1 MLYIHLF
8 GHLRLFGDNQPLKF
22 SARPKVL
29 PLWAYLL
36 LNRAKPVPRDALA
49 YLLWPDVL
57 EDVARTNLRRHLYE
71 LRRLLPPDSKD
82 APWLLSQSD
91 VVQWNV
97 EADYWLDVAEF
108 ERLSASPSHL
118 AKAVALYTNDLLSE
132 VYEDW
137 ILYERERL
145 RNMYFANLSKLIA
158 QSRTENDHHRA
169 IAYAQD
175 ILSHDPLREDTVRE
189 LMSLCY
195 LVGDR
200 AGALNAYQQ
209 FERYLQDELGVP
221 PMPETQ
227 ALHQA
232 MVENAPLSSVTRE
245 TVAVKPAP
253 AACPHNVPAPL
264 NVFVGRS
271 VDVAAVQ
278 NQLRSGYSRTRLL
291 TLTGPGGAGKTRLGI
306 EVATCLLPD
315 QVSSFP
321 DGIFFVDLS
330 AIREPDLV
338 LSAIAETL
346 GVKARHGEPLLE
358 ELANDLRPKHL
369 LLLLDNLEQVLDAG
383 LLIAD
388 LLAAAPNLRVLAT
401 SRQALRV
408 YGEHEYPVLPL
419 HLPDLDD
426 LPPVEVLADNAAVSL
441 FVARASERKPGFVLT
456 EDNAASVAELCVRL
470 DGLPLAI
477 ELAASR
483 VNMLSPAAMLPRMTN
498 RLAFLSAGARDKPE
512 RHQTLRGAIDWS
524 YDLLDKDEQSL
535 FSSLGVFA
543 GSCALSAIEA
553 VCAPSCQGD
562 VFDGLASL
570 LDKNLV
576 QRVEDSDDPRYGML
590 SMVREYALEQLAQ
603 AGTLA
608 AARQR
613 HADHYADL
621 AEEARLAMF
630 GSQQAS
636 WIARLRAESDNL
648 RAALAWL
655 LDEAADTARVR
666 TGAKLLRGIYRFM
679 EVSGRMDE
687 MRTWCTRALAR
698 RSCLSLAMQ
707 VRMLSNA
714 GWLAQVQGEYEA
726 ANTFYEDGLAL
737 ARRTESP
744 ELISLMLHSLG
755 AAAGRQGD
763 YHRAEANMSEAVAI
777 EREATGGEMTP
788 GLAVL
793 LSNLSIVTMNLGDY
807 ERSASLLQESLDFKR
822 AQGDQ
827 LGIASSLA
835 NLGKLALLRQDYAAA
850 ESSFRESLA
859 LRQRSGDR
867 AGMLSP
873 LSGLAE
879 TAMLRGDAVRSARLY
894 SACEA
899 LHQELAFPMTP
910 EDRKKHDQ
918 HVAALREQ
926 LDQAD
931 FEATW
936 AMGRSMSIDQA
947 LAYALQPLPT
957 DDSSPQP

>member
-8 GHLRLFGDNQPLKF
+8 GHLRLFDDNQPLKF

-71 LRRLLPPDSKD
+71 LRRLLPP
-82 APWLLSQSD
+82 APQNTPWLLQQNGA
-91 VVQWNV
+91 VQWNL

-118 AKAVALYTNDLLSE
+118 AKAVALYTNDLLSK

-137 ILYERERL
+137 ILHERERL
-145 RNMYFANLSKLIA
+145 RNVYFANLNKLVA
-158 QSRTENDHHRA
+158 QSRTEHDHHRA

-200 AGALNAYQQ
+200 AGALHVYQQ
-209 FERYLQDELGVP
+209 FERCLQDELGVI

-232 MVENAPLSSVTRE
+232 VLQNAPLSSVTPQTA
-245 TVAVKPAP
+245 TVQPAP

-264 NVFVGRS
+264 NLFVGRAM
-271 VDVAAVQ
+271 DVAAVQ
-278 NQLRSGYSRTRLL
+278 DQLRSGYSRTRLL
-291 TLTGPGGAGKTRLGI
+291 TLTGPAGAGKTRLAL

-315 QVSSFP
+315 QISSFP
-321 DGIFFVDLS
+321 DGIYFVDLS
-330 AIREPDLV
+330 AIREPNLV
-338 LSAIAETL
+338 LSAIAETIN
-346 GVKARHGEPLLE
+346 VKPRRGKPLLE
-358 ELANDLRPKHL
+358 ELASDLRSKHL
-369 LLLLDNLEQVLDAG
+369 LLWLDNLEQVLDAG
-383 LLIAD
+383 PLIAE

-401 SRQALRV
+401 SREALRV

-419 HLPDLDD
+419 QLPDLDD
-426 LPPVEVLADNAAVSL
+426 LPPVEALTDNAAVSL
-441 FVARASERKPGFVLT
+441 FVARASERKPDFALT
-456 EDNAASVAELCVRL
+456 EDNVATVAEVCVRL

-483 VNMLSPAAMLPRMTN
+483 INMLSPAAMLPRMTN
-498 RLAFLSAGARDKPE
+498 RLSFLNAGARDKPE

-524 YDLLDKDEQSL
+524 YDLLDKDEQLL
-535 FSSLGVFA
+535 FSLLGVFA
-543 GSCALSAIEA
+543 GSCALHAIEA

-562 VFDGLASL
+562 VFDGLTSL
-570 LDKNLV
+570 LNKNLI
-576 QRVEDSDDPRYGML
+576 QRVDNGDHPRYGL
-590 SMVREYALEQLAQ
+590 LAMVREYALEQLAQ

-621 AEEARLAMF
+621 AEQARLAML
-630 GSQQAS
+630 GPQQAT
-636 WIARLRAESDNL
+636 WMARLRAESDNL

-655 LDEAADTARVR
+655 LDEAAGTARVR
-666 TGAKLLRGIYRFM
+666 TGAKLLRGIFRFM
-679 EVSGRMDE
+679 VARGRIDE
-687 MRTWCTRALAR
+687 TRTWCVRALAR

-707 VRMLSNA
+707 VRTLSNA

-755 AAAGRQGD
+755 AAAGRQGN
-763 YHRAEANMSEAVAI
+763 YHRAEATMSEAAAI
-777 EREATGGEMTP
+777 ELEATCGEMTP
-788 GLAVL
+788 ALAVL
-793 LSNLSIVTMNLGDY
+793 LNNLSIVTMHLGDY
-807 ERSASLLQESLDFKR
+807 ERSASLLQKSLDFKR
-822 AQGDQ
+822 TQRDQ

-835 NLGKLALLRQDYAAA
+835 NLGKLALLRQDYAGA
-850 ESSFRESLA
+850 ESFFRESLA
-859 LRQRSGDR
+859 LRQMSGDR
-867 AGMLSP
+867 AGLLSP
-873 LSGLAE
+873 LSGVAE
-879 TAMLRGDAVRSARLY
+879 TAMRRGDAVRSARLY

-899 LHQELAFPMTP
+899 LHQEFGFPMTP
-910 EDRKKHDQ
+910 EDRKKHD
-918 HVAALREQ
+918 HRVAALCEQ
-926 LDQAD
+926 LGQAD

-936 AMGRSMSIDQA
+936 AMGKSMTMDQA
-947 LAYALQPLPT
+947 VAYALQPFPA

>member
-8 GHLRLFGDNQPLKF
+8 GHLRLFDGSQPLKF

-49 YLLWPDVL
+49 FLLWPDVL
-57 EDVARTNLRRHLYE
+57 EDVALTNLRRHLYE

-91 VVQWNV
+91 VVQWNI
-97 EADYWLDVAEF
+97 ETDYWLDVAEF
-108 ERLSASPSHL
+108 ERLSESPPHL
-118 AKAVALYTNDLLSE
+118 AKAVALYTNDLLPQ

-137 ILYERERL
+137 ITYERERL

-158 QSRTENDHHRA
+158 QSRTEQDHHQA

-175 ILSHDPLREDTVRE
+175 ILGHDPLREDTVRE

-195 LVGDR
+195 QVGDR

-209 FERYLQDELGVP
+209 FERCLEDELGVP

-232 MVENAPLSSVTRE
+232 ILQNKPLTSVAPQA
-245 TVAVKPAP
+245 VAARAAP
-253 AACPHNVPAPL
+253 ADCPHNVPAPL
-264 NVFVGRS
+264 NVLVGRS

-278 NQLRSGYSRTRLL
+278 NQLRSSYSRTRLL
-291 TLTGPGGAGKTRLGI
+291 TLTGPAGAGKTRLAL
-306 EVATCLLPD
+306 EVAAGLLPD
-315 QVSSFP
+315 QVSTFP

-338 LSAIAETL
+338 LPAIAETL
-346 GVKARHGEPLLE
+346 GVKARHGKPLLE
-358 ELANDLRPKHL
+358 ELASDLRLKHL
-369 LLLLDNLEQVLDAG
+369 LLCLDNMEQVLEAG
-383 LLIAD
+383 SLIAE

-401 SRQALRV
+401 SREGLRV

-426 LPPVEVLADNAAVSL
+426 LPPVDVLADNAAVSL

-456 EDNAASVAELCVRL
+456 ENNAASVAEVCVRL

-483 VNMLSPAAMLPRMTN
+483 VNMLSPAAMLPRMTS

-512 RHQTLRGAIDWS
+512 RHRTLRGAIDWS
-524 YDLLDKDEQSL
+524 YNLLDKGEQSL

-543 GSCALSAIEA
+543 GSCSLSAIEA

-570 LDKNLV
+570 LDKNLI
-576 QRVEDSDDPRYGML
+576 QQVEDSDDPRYGL
-590 SMVREYALEQLAQ
+590 LAMVREYALEQLAQ
-603 AGTLA
+603 AGTLE

-613 HADHYADL
+613 HAEHYADL
-621 AEEARLAMF
+621 AEQAMLAWF
-630 GSQQAS
+630 GPQQAT
-636 WIARLRAESDNL
+636 WMAQLRAESDNL

-655 LDEAADTARVR
+655 LDETAGTARVR

-679 EVSGRMDE
+679 EARGRIDE
-687 MRTWCTRALAR
+687 ARTWHTRLLAH

-707 VRMLSNA
+707 VRTLSNA

-726 ANTFYEDGLAL
+726 ANTIYEDGLAL
-737 ARRTESP
+737 ARRTDDP

-755 AAAGRQGD
+755 AAAGRQGN

-777 EREATGGEMTP
+777 EREAAGGEMTP
-788 GLAVL
+788 SLAVL
-793 LSNLSIVTMNLGDY
+793 LNNLSIAVRHLGDY
-807 ERSASLLQESLDFKR
+807 ERSAALLQESLDFKR
-822 AQGDQ
+822 TQGDQ
-827 LGIASSLA
+827 LGIAASLA
-835 NLGKLALLRQDYAAA
+835 NLAKLALLRQDYVAA
-850 ESSFRESLA
+850 ESYFRESLT
-859 LRQRSGDR
+859 LRQTLGNRVGILYS
-867 AGMLSP
+867 

-879 TAMLRGDAVRSARLY
+879 SAMLRGETVRSARLY

-899 LHQELAFPMTP
+899 LHQEFGIPITP
-910 EDRKKHDQ
+910 EDRKQHDH
-918 HVAALREQ
+918 HVAALCEQ
-926 LDQAD
+926 LGQAD

-936 AMGRSMSIDQA
+936 AMGRSMTVDQA
-947 LAYALQPLPT
+947 VVYALQPSPA

>member
-8 GHLRLFGDNQPLKF
+8 GHLRLFDDNQPLEF

-71 LRRLLPPDSKD
+71 LRRRLPPDSKD
-82 APWLLSQSD
+82 APWLVGQSD

-108 ERLSASPSHL
+108 ERLSESPPHL
-118 AKAVALYTNDLLSE
+118 AKAVALYTNDLLPQ

-137 ILYERERL
+137 ITFERERL

-158 QSRTENDHHRA
+158 QSRTKQDHHQA
-169 IAYAQD
+169 IAYAHD
-175 ILSHDPLREDTVRE
+175 ILSHDPLREDTARE

-200 AGALNAYQQ
+200 AGALNTYQQ
-209 FERYLQDELGVP
+209 FERHLQEELGVP

-232 MVENAPLSSVTRE
+232 ILQNEPLSSVAPQ
-245 TVAVKPAP
+245 TVAARTAP
-253 AACPHNVPAPL
+253 PDCPHNVPAPL
-264 NVFVGRS
+264 NEFVGRAI
-271 VDVAAVQ
+271 DVAAVQ

-291 TLTGPGGAGKTRLGI
+291 TLTGPAGAGKTRLAL
-306 EVATCLLPD
+306 EVAACLLPD

-321 DGIFFVDLS
+321 DGIFVVDLS

-338 LSAIAETL
+338 LSAIAETMD
-346 GVKARHGEPLLE
+346 VKPRHGKPLLE
-358 ELANDLRPKHL
+358 ELVSDLRPKHL
-369 LLLLDNLEQVLDAG
+369 LLCLDNMEQVLGAG
-383 LLIAD
+383 SLIAE
-388 LLAAAPNLRVLAT
+388 LLAAAPNLRVLVT
-401 SRQALRV
+401 SREALRV

-441 FVARASERKPGFVLT
+441 FVARASERKPDFALT
-456 EDNAASVAELCVRL
+456 EDNAASVAEVCVHL

-483 VNMLSPAAMLPRMTN
+483 VNMLSPAAMLPRMTS

-524 YDLLDKDEQSL
+524 YDLLDENEQQL

-543 GSCALSAIEA
+543 GSCALPAIEA

-562 VFDGLASL
+562 VFDGLTSL
-570 LDKNLV
+570 LDKNLI
-576 QRVEDSDDPRYGML
+576 QRVEDDDEPRYGLLAML
-590 SMVREYALEQLAQ
+590 REYALEQLAQ

-608 AARQR
+608 AARQH
-613 HADHYADL
+613 HADYYAEL
-621 AEEARLAMF
+621 AEQARLALF
-630 GSQQAS
+630 GPQQATWMAQLS
-636 WIARLRAESDNL
+636 AESDNL
-648 RAALAWL
+648 RAALTWL

-679 EVSGRMDE
+679 DASGRIDE
-687 MRTWCTRALAR
+687 MRTWCARALAR

-714 GWLAQVQGEYEA
+714 GWCAQIQGDYEA
-726 ANTFYEDGLAL
+726 ANAFYEDGLAL
-737 ARRTESP
+737 ARRTQSP

-763 YHRAEANMSEAVAI
+763 YHRAEATMSEAVAV
-777 EREATGGEMTP
+777 EREVTGGEMTP
-788 GLAVL
+788 QLAVL
-793 LSNLSIVTMNLGDY
+793 LNNLSIAVRHLGDY
-807 ERSASLLQESLDFKR
+807 ERSAALLQESLDFKR

-835 NLGKLALLRQDYAAA
+835 NLAKLALLRQDYAEA
-850 ESSFRESLA
+850 ESSFRESLE
-859 LRQRSGDR
+859 LRQTVGNRI
-867 AGMLSP
+867 GMLYS

-879 TAMLRGDAVRSARLY
+879 SAMLHGDAVRSARLY

-899 LHQELAFPMTP
+899 LHQEFGVPITP
-910 EDRKKHDQ
+910 EDRKRHDD
-918 HVAALREQ
+918 HVAALCQQ
-926 LDQAD
+926 LGQAH

-936 AMGRSMSIDQA
+936 AMGKSMTMDQA
-947 LAYALQPLPT
+947 VAYALQP
-957 DDSSPQP
+957 SPADN

>member
-8 GHLRLFGDNQPLKF
+8 GHLRLFDDNQPLEF

-49 YLLWPDVL
+49 YMLWPDVL

-108 ERLSASPSHL
+108 ERLSESPPHL
-118 AKAVALYTNDLLSE
+118 AKAVALYTNDLL
-132 VYEDW
+132 EDW
-137 ILYERERL
+137 ITFERERL

-158 QSRTENDHHRA
+158 QSRTKQDHHQA
-169 IAYAQD
+169 IAYAHD
-175 ILSHDPLREDTVRE
+175 ILSHDPLREDTTRE

-195 LVGDR
+195 QVGDR

-209 FERYLQDELGVP
+209 FERCLQEELGVP

-232 MVENAPLSSVTRE
+232 ILQNKPLTSVAPQA
-245 TVAVKPAP
+245 VAART
-253 AACPHNVPAPL
+253 AAADCPHNVPAPL

-271 VDVAAVQ
+271 VDVVAVQ
-278 NQLRSGYSRTRLL
+278 NQLRSSYSRTRLL
-291 TLTGPGGAGKTRLGI
+291 TLTGPAGAGKTRLAL
-306 EVATCLLPD
+306 EVAAGLLPD
-315 QVSSFP
+315 QVSTFP

-330 AIREPDLV
+330 AIRESNLV
-338 LSAIAETL
+338 LSAIAETM
-346 GVKARHGEPLLE
+346 GVKARPGKPLLE
-358 ELANDLRPKHL
+358 ELASDLRPKHL
-369 LLLLDNLEQVLDAG
+369 LLCLDNLEQVLEAG
-383 LLIAD
+383 SLIAE

-419 HLPDLDD
+419 HLPDLHD

-441 FVARASERKPGFVLT
+441 FVARASERQPGFVLT
-456 EDNAASVAELCVRL
+456 EDNAASVAEVCAHL

-483 VNMLSPAAMLPRMTN
+483 VNMLSPAAMLPRMTS

-512 RHQTLRGAIDWS
+512 RHRTLRGAIDWS
-524 YDLLDKDEQSL
+524 YNLLDKGEQSL
-535 FSSLGVFA
+535 FSSLGIFA
-543 GSCALSAIEA
+543 GSCALSAIEV
-553 VCAPSCQGD
+553 VCGSSCQGD

-570 LDKNLV
+570 LDKNLI
-576 QRVEDSDDPRYGML
+576 QRVEDSDDPRYGLL

-603 AGTLA
+603 AGTLE

-613 HADHYADL
+613 HAEHYADL
-621 AEEARLAMF
+621 AEQARLAML
-630 GSQQAS
+630 GPQQAT
-636 WIARLRAESDNL
+636 WMARLRVESDNL
-648 RAALAWL
+648 RAALDWL

-666 TGAKLLRGIYRFM
+666 SGAKLLRGIYRFM
-679 EVSGRMDE
+679 VVRGRIDE
-687 MRTWCTRALAR
+687 ARTWHTRLLAR
-698 RSCLSLAMQ
+698 RSYLSLAMQ
-707 VRMLSNA
+707 VRTLSNA
-714 GWLAQVQGEYEA
+714 GWLAQVQGEYKA
-726 ANTFYEDGLAL
+726 ADAIYEDGLAL
-737 ARRTESP
+737 ARRTDDP

-755 AAAGRQGD
+755 AAAGRQGN
-763 YHRAEANMSEAVAI
+763 YRRAEENMSEAVAI
-777 EREATGGEMTP
+777 EQEAVGGEMNP
-788 GLAVL
+788 SLAVL
-793 LSNLSIVTMNLGDY
+793 LNNLSIVTMHLGDY
-807 ERSASLLQESLDFKR
+807 ERSASLLQKSLDFKR

-835 NLGKLALLRQDYAAA
+835 NLGKLALLRQDYAGA
-850 ESSFRESLA
+850 ESYFHESLA
-859 LRQRSGDR
+859 LRQMSGDQ

-873 LSGLAE
+873 LSGVAE
-879 TAMLRGDAVRSARLY
+879 SAMLRGDAVRSARLY

-899 LHQELAFPMTP
+899 LHQEFGFPMTP
-910 EDRKKHDQ
+910 EDRKKHDH
-918 HVAALREQ
+918 HVAALCQQ
-926 LDQAD
+926 LGQAD
-931 FEATW
+931 FEAAW
-936 AMGRSMSIDQA
+936 AMGRSMTMDQA
-947 LAYALQPLPT
+947 VAYALQPSPA
-957 DDSSPQP
+957 DDSNPQP

>member
-36 LNRAKPVPRDALA
+36 LNRAEPVSRDVLA
-49 YLLWPDVL
+49 FLLWPDVL
-57 EDVARTNLRRHLYE
+57 EDMARTNLRRHLYE
-71 LRRLLPPDSKD
+71 LRRLLPPESKD
-82 APWLLSQSD
+82 APWLLSESD

-108 ERLSASPSHL
+108 ERLSESPPHL
-118 AKAVALYTNDLLSE
+118 AKAVALYTNDLLPQ

-137 ILYERERL
+137 ITYERERL

-158 QSRTENDHHRA
+158 QSRTEQDHHQA

-175 ILSHDPLREDTVRE
+175 ILSHDPLHEDTARE
-189 LMSLCY
+189 LMSLFY

-209 FERYLQDELGVP
+209 FERCLQEELGVP

-232 MVENAPLSSVTRE
+232 ILQNKPLTSVVPQA
-245 TVAVKPAP
+245 VASRTAP
-253 AACPHNVPAPL
+253 ADCPHNVPAPL

-278 NQLRSGYSRTRLL
+278 NQLRSSYSRTRLL
-291 TLTGPGGAGKTRLGI
+291 TLTGPAGAGKTRLAL
-306 EVATCLLPD
+306 EVAAGLLPD
-315 QVSSFP
+315 QVGTFP

-346 GVKARHGEPLLE
+346 GVKARHGKLLLE
-358 ELANDLRPKHL
+358 ELASDLRSKHL
-369 LLLLDNLEQVLDAG
+369 LLCLDNMEQVLEAG
-383 LLIAD
+383 SLMAE

-401 SRQALRV
+401 SREALRV
-408 YGEHEYPVLPL
+408 YGEHEYPVMPL
-419 HLPDLDD
+419 QLPDLDD
-426 LPPVEVLADNAAVSL
+426 LPTAEALSDNAAVSL

-456 EDNAASVAELCVRL
+456 EDNAAAVAEVCVQL

-483 VNMLSPAAMLPRMTN
+483 VNMLPPAAMLPRMTS
-498 RLAFLSAGARDKPE
+498 RLAFLSTGARDKPE
-512 RHQTLRGAIDWS
+512 RHRTLRGAIDWS
-524 YDLLDKDEQSL
+524 YNLLDKSEQSL

-553 VCAPSCQGD
+553 ICGPACRGD

-570 LDKNLV
+570 LDKNLI

-603 AGTLA
+603 AGTLE

-613 HADHYADL
+613 HAEHYADL
-621 AEEARLAMF
+621 AEQAMMAWF
-630 GSQQAS
+630 GPQQAT
-636 WIARLRAESDNL
+636 WMARLRAESDNL

-655 LDEAADTARVR
+655 LDETAGTARVR
-666 TGAKLLRGIYRFM
+666 TGAKLLRGIFRFM
-679 EVSGRMDE
+679 VAKGRIDE
-687 MRTWCTRALAR
+687 TRTWCARALAR

-707 VRMLSNA
+707 VRTLSNA
-714 GWLAQVQGEYEA
+714 GWLAQIQGEYEA
-726 ANTFYEDGLAL
+726 ANAFYEDGLAL

-755 AAAGRQGD
+755 AAAGRQGN
-763 YHRAEANMSEAVAI
+763 YHRAEATLSEAVAVGL
-777 EREATGGEMTP
+777 EAAGGEMTP
-788 GLAVL
+788 SLAVL
-793 LSNLSIVTMNLGDY
+793 FNNLSIVTMNLGDY
-807 ERSASLLQESLDFKR
+807 ERSAALLQESLDFKR
-822 AQGDQ
+822 TQGDQ
-827 LGIASSLA
+827 LGMASSFA
-835 NLGKLALLRQDYAAA
+835 NLGKLALLRQDYAGA
-850 ESSFRESLA
+850 ESSFRESLV
-859 LRQRSGDR
+859 LRQMSGDQ
-867 AGMLSP
+867 AGLLSP
-873 LSGLAE
+873 LSGVAE

-899 LHQELAFPMTP
+899 LHQEFGFPMTP
-910 EDRKKHDQ
+910 EDRKKHD
-918 HVAALREQ
+918 HNVAALCDQ
-926 LDQAD
+926 LGQAD

-936 AMGRSMSIDQA
+936 AMGRSMTMDQA
-947 LAYALQPLPT
+947 VAYALQPLPA
-957 DDSSPQP
+957 DD